1 MNQNSPEF
9 CLEQLEIEAP
19 NRVPNDLVRCREI
32 PFLLRCSLTKRLL
45 ICHLVEM
52 KQIEKVNSAYYGF
65 SRFSC

>member
-45 ICHLVEM
+45 LAILL
-52 KQIEKVNSAYYGF
+52 K
-65 SRFSC
+65 